1 MTTYKTREEWLN
13 AFLTAARPEFKKHG
27 NPIPKK
33 VRVSIGFSSKGSKGS
48 RIGECWSSVCSGD
61 ETFEIF
67 IEPGQHEVSRIA
79 GILTHELI
87 HAAVGLAAGHGPA
100 FRKMALALGLT
111 GKMTATTE
119 GEAWHVW
126 ADPIVKSLG
135 KIPHASLRDPSGRVQ
150 RSAPS
155 PDGGGGEIEIQTTAG
170 PVQKNRQLKLECTAC
185 GFICRASNS
194 TIERVEE
201 HGGLICVDP
210 TCDGD
215 LVRA

>member
-1 MTTYKTREEWLN
+1 MTYKTREEWLN
-13 AFLTAARPEFKKHG
+13 AFMKAARPVFKKHG
-27 NPIPKK
+27 SPIPKK
-33 VRVSIGFSSKGSKGS
+33 VRVSIGFSSKGSKSS
-48 RIGECWSSVCSGD
+48 RIGECWSSICSGD

-67 IEPGQHEVSRIA
+67 IEPGQHEPARIA
-79 GILTHELI
+79 GILTHELV
-87 HAAVGLAAGHGPA
+87 HAAVGLQAGHGPV
-100 FRKMALALGLT
+100 FRKLAVALGLT

-119 GEAWHVW
+119 GELWHAW
-126 ADPIVKSLG
+126 ADAIIKTLG
-135 KIPHASLRDPSGRVQ
+135 KIPHASLRDPGGRLQ

-155 PDGGGGEIEIQTTAG
+155 PDGGGGDPEIRTTAG
-170 PVQKNRQLKLECTAC
+170 PTQKNRQLKLECTAC

-201 HGGLICVDP
+201 QGGLICVDP